1 MEPDSATPSC
11 PMAKPQSK
19 VVKKIASPRFLILVD
34 LEFDQNEGRT

>member
-19 VVKKIASPRFLILVD
+19 VVKKVASPRFSIFVD